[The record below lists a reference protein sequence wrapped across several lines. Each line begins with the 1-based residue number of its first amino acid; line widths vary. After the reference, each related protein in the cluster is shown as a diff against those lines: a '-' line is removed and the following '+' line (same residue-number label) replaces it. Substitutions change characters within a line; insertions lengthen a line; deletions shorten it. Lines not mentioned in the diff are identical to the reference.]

1 MSIRRINRQ
10 KVPPMSEMTAEE
22 RLLLTRRTMEL
33 PEGCG
38 LGATDIV
45 RILCLPETVKARTV
59 SRFREG

>member
-1 MSIRRINRQ
+1 
-10 KVPPMSEMTAEE
+10 MSEMTAEE